1 MGKHIT
7 PPPGPTGGKAEDVNL
22 REALE
27 ERYFAYALSTIMGRA
42 LPDARDGLKPVHRR
56 ILYGMHILRLDPG
69 AAFKKCAK
77 IVGDVMG
84 SFHPHG
90 DQAIYDALV
99 RLAQDFSSRYPLID
113 GQGNFGNIDGDGAA
127 AYRYTEARMT
137 DIARLLLEGIDE
149 DAVDFRDNYSG
160 DQKEPIVLPA
170 ALPNLLANGAQG
182 IAVGMATSIPP
193 HNLAELCDAA
203 LHLIAHRNATDDQ
216 LLQFAPGPDFPTGGI
231 LVESLESIAE
241 AYRTGRGSFRLR
253 ARWAKEEGSRGVWAV
268 VVTEIPYMVQKS
280 KLIEKIAEL
289 LNEKKLPLVADIR
302 DESAEDIRL
311 VIEPRARSVDPQ
323 MMMEQLFK
331 LTELESRFPLNMNLL
346 ADGVVPR
353 VVSLKE
359 ALRQWLDHR
368 RDVLQRRSRHR
379 LAGIEHRL
387 EVLAGMLIV
396 FLNLDRVIAII
407 REAEDPKEELR
418 SVFALSDVQAA
429 YILDTRLRGLRRL
442 EEMQLHRENN
452 ELAKEKREIEAL
464 LGSEPKQW
472 KAIAAQIRELQ
483 KKYGP
488 ETKIGRRRTSFGEL
502 PDIAG
507 ADVTEAMIER
517 EPVTLVVSEKGWIRA
532 LKGHVEDLGAL
543 QFKGDDRL
551 AVSFFAETTSKILVL
566 ASDGRIFT
574 LEAAKLPGGRGQGEP
589 IRLMADIAEGE
600 TITTVFPYA
609 ASQKMLV
616 TASDGRGFIAS
627 QDEMVGGTRKGKLL
641 LNVDKPATAARIVP
655 ADGDHVAVIGENRK
669 LLIFPLEQVPE
680 MARGKGVRLQKYRDG
695 GISDIQVFARASG
708 LSWKDSAGRAFNVPM
723 RELRDWLG
731 NRAEAGRLPPK
742 GFPKNNRF
750 G

>member
-7 PPPGPTGGKAEDVNL
+7 PPPSAGKAEDVNL

-27 ERYFAYALSTIMGRA
+27 ERYLAYALSTIMGRA

-137 DIARLLLEGIDE
+137 DVARLLLEGIDE
-149 DAVDFRDNYSG
+149 DAVDFRENYSG
-160 DQKEPIVLPA
+160 DQNEPVVLPA

-203 LHLIAHRNATDDQ
+203 LHLITHKNATADQ
-216 LLQFAPGPDFPTGGI
+216 LLEFVPGPDFPTGGI
-231 LVESLESIAE
+231 LVEPRESIAE

-253 ARWAKEEGSRGVWAV
+253 ARWTREEGSRGVWAA

-289 LNEKKLPLVADIR
+289 LNDKKLPLVADIR
-302 DESAEDIRL
+302 DESAEDIRV
-311 VIEPRARSVDPQ
+311 VIEPRARTVDPE

-368 RDVLQRRSRHR
+368 RDVLLRRSRHR
-379 LAGIEHRL
+379 QAEIAHRL
-387 EVLAGMLIV
+387 EVLAGMLVV

-407 REAEDPKEELR
+407 READDPKQELKA
-418 SVFALSDVQAA
+418 SFDLTDVQAT

-442 EEMQLHRENN
+442 EEMQLRRENDD
-452 ELAKEKREIEAL
+452 LAKEKREIEGL
-464 LGSEPKQW
+464 LGDEAKQW
-472 KAIAAQIRELQ
+472 KVVAAQIRDLK

-488 ETKIGRRRTSFGEL
+488 DTKIGRRRTSFGDL
-502 PDIAG
+502 PDIATDDIAG
-507 ADVTEAMIER
+507 AMIER
-517 EPVTLVVSEKGWIRA
+517 EPVTIVVSEKGWIRA
-532 LKGHVEDLGAL
+532 LKGHVEDLSAL
-543 QFKGDDRL
+543 QFKGDDTL
-551 AVSFFAETTSKILVL
+551 SVSFFAETTSKILVL

-574 LEAAKLPGGRGQGEP
+574 LEASKLPGGRGQGEP
-589 IRLMADIAEGE
+589 IRLIADIAEGE
-600 TITTVFPYA
+600 TIISVFPYSA
-609 ASQKMLV
+609 GQKMLV
-616 TASDGRGFIAS
+616 AASDGRGFVAN
-627 QDEMVGGTRKGKLL
+627 QDEMAGGTRKGKLL
-641 LNVDKPATAARIVP
+641 LNTDKPAAAALIVP
-655 ADGDHVAVIGENRK
+655 AEGDHVAVIGENRK
-669 LLIFPLEQVPE
+669 LLIFPLEQLPE
-680 MARGKGVRLQKYRDG
+680 MPRGKGVRLQKYRDG
-695 GISDIQVFARASG
+695 GISDAKVFAMKEG
-708 LSWKDSAGRAFNVPM
+708 LSWKDSAGRVFNVAA